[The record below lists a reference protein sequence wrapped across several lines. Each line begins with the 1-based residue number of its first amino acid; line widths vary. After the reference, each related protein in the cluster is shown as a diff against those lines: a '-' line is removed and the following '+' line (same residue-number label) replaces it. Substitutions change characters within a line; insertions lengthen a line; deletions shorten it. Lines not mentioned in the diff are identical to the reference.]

1 MDDLNIIEISNPV
14 DPIDLS
20 VFKEHIEETLISII
34 SSLPKIEKNLIID
47 KSLVSNIN
55 FFTSVS
61 KLEKENVKKEIKIL
75 SNDMINLNTQIEKR
89 KFNIN

>member
-1 MDDLNIIEISNPV
+1 MDNLNIIEISNPV

-61 KLEKENVKKEIKIL
+61 KLEKENIKKRNKNIIK
-75 SNDMINLNTQIEKR
+75 
-89 KFNIN
+89 